1 MDGDLQVGRW
11 LIQPKLNCISGNG
24 KTAHV
29 EPKAMQVLVYLAEHG
44 GEVMPKERII
54 QAVWPDTFVTDDV
67 LTRAISELRHAFGD
81 DARDPRVLQTIPK
94 GGYRLIAPV
103 DVGAGLAR
111 PGEGK
116 ALPYKFATVA
126 AVAALPPGLERAKA
140 G

>member
-11 LIQPKLNCISGNG
+11 LVQPKLNCISGNG

-67 LTRAISELRHAFGD
+67 LTRAVSELRHVFED
-81 DARDPRVLQTIPK
+81 NPHEPHFIQTIAK
-94 GGYRLIAPV
+94 SGYRLIAPV
-103 DVGAGLAR
+103 E
-111 PGEGK
+111 P
-116 ALPYKFATVA
+116 VA
-126 AVAALPPGLERAKA
+126 PVYDRRTEDAAHRAVLR
-140 G
+140 